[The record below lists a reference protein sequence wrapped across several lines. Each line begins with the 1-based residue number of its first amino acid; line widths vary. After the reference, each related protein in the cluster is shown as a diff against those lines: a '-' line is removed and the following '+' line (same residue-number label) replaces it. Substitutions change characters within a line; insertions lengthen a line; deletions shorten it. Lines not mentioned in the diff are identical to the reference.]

1 MAIQKLNLSRDQLAS
16 FLQDFEQIKQFENLF
31 STVDTISTVTID
43 EIGIAADSAFATANE
58 ALSGIATL
66 NDLVAPLV
74 VAPPPTGGT
83 VTSVNLTAG
92 TGISVSGG
100 PITSSGSITVV
111 NTAPDQIVSLTG
123 AGTTSITGT
132 YPSFTITSNDAY
144 VGTVTSV
151 SGTGTVNGITLTGT
165 VTSSGS
171 LSLGGTLSGVSLTSQ
186 VSGTL
191 PVANGGTGQ
200 TSYTNGQL
208 LIGNTTGNTLT
219 PATLTAGA
227 NITITNGTGS
237 ISIAV
242 SGLGTMAFQNV
253 GVSGSFTT
261 ADIPPKT
268 VTVTNGIITN
278 IV

>member
-1 MAIQKLNLSRDQLAS
+1 MAVQRLSLSRDQLAS

-31 STVDTISTVTID
+31 RTVDTISTVTID
-43 EIGIAADSAFATANE
+43 EIGIAAGSAFATANE

-66 NDLVAPLV
+66 NDLIAPLV

-83 VTSVNLTAG
+83 VTSVDASGGSTGLTL
-92 TGISVSGG
+92 TGG
-100 PITSSGSITVV
+100 PITTSG
-111 NTAPDQIVSLTG
+111 
-123 AGTTSITGT
+123 
-132 YPSFTITSNDAY
+132 TIT
-144 VGTVTSV
+144 
-151 SGTGTVNGITLTGT
+151 
-165 VTSSGS
+165 
-171 LSLGGTLSGVSLTSQ
+171 LGGTLDVN
-186 VSGTL
+186 
-191 PVANGGTGQ
+191 NGGTGQ

-227 NITITNGTGS
+227 NITITNGTGT

-242 SGLGTMAFQNV
+242 SGLGTMAFQNT
-253 GVSGSFTT
+253 GVSGSFVT
-261 ADIPPKT
+261 ADIPPQT